1 MANTA
6 VKGTQAP
13 TFRTWLIS
21 LTVVSALMMGAGLL
35 LAGAEQGVARPWTGV
50 ALMVGLG
57 LAIVVGA
64 SKTTSA

>member
-1 MANTA
+1 MADTA

-13 TFRTWLIS
+13 TFRAWLIS
-21 LTVVSALMMGAGLL
+21 LVIVSTLMVGAGLM
-35 LAGAEQGVARPWTGV
+35 LAGAEQGVAKPWTGV
-50 ALMVGLG
+50 ALAVGLG